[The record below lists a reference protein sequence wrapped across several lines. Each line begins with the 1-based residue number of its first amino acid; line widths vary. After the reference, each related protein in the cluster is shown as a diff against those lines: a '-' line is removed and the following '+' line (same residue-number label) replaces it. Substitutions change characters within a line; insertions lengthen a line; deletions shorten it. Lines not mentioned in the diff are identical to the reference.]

1 MHYYQF
7 NIADYRKD
15 TQHLTPMEHYIH
27 RTLLDW
33 LYLDESPLPKD
44 TRKLLRYLRLDNGRL
59 TDVEQ
64 VLNDFWTEIEDGWI
78 QSRALQ
84 EIEAYKGK
92 QEAASRAGKAS
103 AEARRVKRSKGSQ
116 RTLNKRTATEQP
128 TNNHKPLTND
138 KKIVDKKRKRFSPPA
153 LTEVTDYITAN
164 GYSVDPNRFIAHYE
178 SNGWKVGKNPMK
190 DWKAAIRG
198 WHTRGTSDAS
208 TEQRNPNSRPLSA
221 VDRVR
226 QATGQH

>member
-1 MHYYQF
+1 MPSYQF

-103 AEARRVKRSKGSQ
+103 AAARRVKRSKGSQ
-116 RTLNKRTATEQP
+116 RTLNKRTTTEQP
-128 TNNHKPLTND
+128 TNNHKP
-138 KKIVDKKRKRFSPPA
+138 
-153 LTEVTDYITAN
+153 
-164 GYSVDPNRFIAHYE
+164 
-178 SNGWKVGKNPMK
+178 
-190 DWKAAIRG
+190 
-198 WHTRGTSDAS
+198 
-208 TEQRNPNSRPLSA
+208 
-221 VDRVR
+221 
-226 QATGQH
+226 